1 MKQFVLWAVLLA
13 TGVAACTTPAATE
26 ATRSAG
32 SLAVTLVAQTPDPC
46 NQSNLNTTVKD
57 YTNLT
62 REFDDTAYVAS
73 FSPQAQLVE
82 PVLKLQDV
90 RRRVQ
95 ALDTPDCLKN
105 LRKYQI
111 EYMNGVITALVHF
124 LGGTKGDQVQ
134 AEIAA
139 TRSLRQKYDQELV
152 TLLGITLVAPTVVA
166 QSTQT
171 SNTPAPAATATPAD
185 SAAPTAT
192 PGATPTPA
200 VVTIIQRAN
209 LRRGPGTE
217 FDLVVTLSANETASV
232 IGRNAAG
239 DWLQV
244 ENAAGPDGKAWLL
257 ASLVTVSVPLDQL
270 PVVNPP

>member
-1 MKQFVLWAVLLA
+1 MKRFVLWVMLLA
-13 TGVAACTTPAATE
+13 IGLAACTTPTPTATE
-26 ATRSAG
+26 APLSAG
-32 SLAVTLVAQTPDPC
+32 PPTTPLVAQTPDPC
-46 NQSNLNTTVKD
+46 NKSNLNTTIKD

-95 ALDTPDCLKN
+95 ALVTPDCLKN

-124 LGGTKGDQVQ
+124 LGGAKGDQVQ

-152 TLLGITLVAPTVVA
+152 TLLGITLVAPTAGA
-166 QSTQT
+166 QP
-171 SNTPAPAATATPAD
+171 TPAPNTPAATATPAD
-185 SAAPTAT
+185 SVAPTAT
-192 PGATPTPA
+192 PGAAPA

-217 FDLVVTLSANETASV
+217 FDLVATLSTNETASV

-244 ENAAGPDGKAWLL
+244 ENAAGLDGKAWLL
-257 ASLVTVSVPLDQL
+257 ASLVTISVPIDQL